1 MKRKDQERRASSGG
15 WVEEKRWA
23 AAPLADVA
31 LLYRLVVERAGPGV
45 TVYHAVQEEG
55 VALREIAETI
65 GKGLK
70 VPVVSLDAAAAA
82 QHFTW
87 LAHFA
92 ARDMPASSAWT
103 REALGWEPVGPGL
116 IEDLGNMAY

>member
-55 VALREIAETI
+55 VALREGA
-65 GKGLK
+65 GG
-70 VPVVSLDAAAAA
+70 VA
-82 QHFTW
+82 
-87 LAHFA
+87 
-92 ARDMPASSAWT
+92 
-103 REALGWEPVGPGL
+103 
-116 IEDLGNMAY
+116 